1 MVPKSLAICL
11 RSLLPLPAA
20 LPTPT
25 PAPPPPP
32 PPPPPP
38 QTAPGFTTSCSLSV
52 VCIAQEALSLTN
64 PLWSESICR

>member
-25 PAPPPPP
+25 PAP

>member
-25 PAPPPPP
+25 PA
-32 PPPPPP
+32 PPPPP

>member
-25 PAPPPPP
+25 PAPPP

>member
-25 PAPPPPP
+25 PAPP

>member
-1 MVPKSLAICL
+1 MVSKSLAICL

-32 PPPPPP
+32 PPP

-52 VCIAQEALSLTN
+52 VCIAQGALSLTN